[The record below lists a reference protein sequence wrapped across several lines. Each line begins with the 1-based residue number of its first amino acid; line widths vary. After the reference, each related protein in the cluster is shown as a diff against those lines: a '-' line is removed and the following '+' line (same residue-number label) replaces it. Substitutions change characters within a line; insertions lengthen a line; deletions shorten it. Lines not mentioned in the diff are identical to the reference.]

1 MVGARVRA
9 DGVGFRKGRARERA
23 LQLELP
29 FPGRN
34 WGGRRVGAGRKPSP
48 GRKRMAHGAR
58 PAHRASEPVHVTLR
72 CVLRSLRSQFV
83 YPTVVGAIRN
93 ANQRWRGRFGIVH
106 FSVQA
111 DHVHLIIEAVDRRAL
126 IGGVRGL
133 EVSLARRLNRL
144 LFRRGRCWSDRWH
157 QRTLKTPRS
166 VRRALVY
173 VLANF
178 KKHGEPVSAPIDPC
192 SSGPYFPEYAEC
204 RGVAPLELQPK
215 LIPLQLRKGGP
226 PVPEPNSWLL
236 RIGWLRWGR
245 ISLRERP
252 LGEHPPVPHGVEESR
267 SQRRP
272 T

>member
-1 MVGARVRA
+1 
-9 DGVGFRKGRARERA
+9 
-23 LQLELP
+23 
-29 FPGRN
+29 
-34 WGGRRVGAGRKPSP
+34 
-48 GRKRMAHGAR
+48 MAHGTR

-83 YPTVVGAIRN
+83 YPTVVGAIRS
-93 ANQRWRGRFGIVH
+93 ANHRWHGRFGIVH

-157 QRTLKTPRS
+157 QRALKTPRS

-178 KKHGEPVSAPIDPC
+178 KKHGEFVRAPIDPC
-192 SSGPYFPEYAEC
+192 SSGPYFPEYVEC
-204 RGVAPLELQPK
+204 RGKAPFELQSK
-215 LIPLQLRKGGP
+215 LVPPQFRKEGP
-226 PVPEPNSWLL
+226 PIREPTSWLL
-236 RIGWLRWGR
+236 RIGWQRWGQ
-245 ISLRERP
+245 ISFHEAP
-252 LGEHPPVPHGVEESR
+252 LGESSLVR
-267 SQRRP
+267 QN
-272 T
+272 